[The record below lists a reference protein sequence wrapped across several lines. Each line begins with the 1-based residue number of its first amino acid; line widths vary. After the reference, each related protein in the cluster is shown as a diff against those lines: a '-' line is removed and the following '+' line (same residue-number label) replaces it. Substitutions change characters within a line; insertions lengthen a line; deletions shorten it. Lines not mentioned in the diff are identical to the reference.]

1 MNVLSAG
8 ECEAILAKEGL
19 SGIDMQHHDS
29 REKSSARVGADG
41 EYDLADY
48 MVSDN
53 CPESSAIIA
62 EFAGMGIEFLA
73 DEFGAEEVEDEGE
86 PEDEEPRKAWGWLKR
101 R

>member
-1 MNVLSAG
+1 MNVLSVG

-19 SGIDMQHHDS
+19 SGMDMQHHDS

-48 MVSDN
+48 MESDN

-62 EFAGMGIEFLA
+62 ELAGMGFNFLA
-73 DEFGAEEVEDEGE
+73 DEFGAEEVEDEE
-86 PEDEEPRKAWGWLKR
+86 VEEEPRKAWGWLKR